1 MYNEIKSY
9 SNEHNVL
16 LVAVSKTKPTT
27 AIQSLYD
34 LGQRDFGENKV
45 QEMVEKHKQLP
56 SDIRWHLIGH
66 LQKNKV
72 KHVASFAYMIH
83 AVDSLELLETINN
96 QAAKHG
102 RKIPVLLQFHIASEN
117 TKFGFSFDEACDILD
132 YITSHPM
139 QNVLISG
146 VMGMATFTD
155 DQNTIRKEFKLLKI
169 YFDQIKTNYYKS
181 DNNFKHI
188 SMGMSGDYLIAIEE
202 GATIVRIGSSIFGSR
217 N

>member
-1 MYNEIKSY
+1 MYDEIKSFT
-9 SNEHNVL
+9 NEHNVL
-16 LVAVSKTKPTT
+16 LVAVSKTKPTM

-34 LGQRDFGENKV
+34 IGQRDFGENKV
-45 QEMVEKHKQLP
+45 QEMVEKHRQLP
-56 SDIRWHLIGH
+56 ADIRWHLIGH

-72 KHVASFAYMIH
+72 KHIASFVYMIH

-102 RKIPVLLQFHIASEN
+102 RKIPILLQFHIASED
-117 TKFGFSFDEACDILD
+117 TKFGFSFDEAWNLLD
-132 YITSHPM
+132 YISKHPM

-155 DQNTIRKEFKLLKI
+155 DQNTIRKEFKLLKT
-169 YFDQIKTNYYKS
+169 YFNQIKSTYYQS